1 MVDGK
6 IPGTEKTAPVAA
18 PKPQEP
24 VPAHKPASQMSPQT
38 PPVQTI
44 PVQAQPAP
52 AQAAPV
58 VVVAPAPAAATPAP
72 ASPPTVTLITA
83 PAEPV
88 KAAEP
93 EQKAVQT
100 KPESGEG
107 EITAPQPQADAQ
119 QPQADAKQPQADAQ
133 QPQQPQQRHRRD
145 SLWNTVQQAIAG
157 QQQTDSQEPPE
168 TPVAIRSTRNTPRVF
183 VIGGRRLMGATQ
195 VSPNQALVEYAIR
208 TNASEP
214 WAVRET
220 VKRKLMSSAAGFGM
234 AQGTSLR
241 GFYTLLKEHGV
252 GYYPAMWVDG
262 EQILVGEVGM
272 EAPTN
277 RFINGTKGAKNFQ
290 HKLYKHTDLVKDK
303 LPARN
308 ATNVTIA
315 EPSFV
320 MANRR

>member
-1 MVDGK
+1 
-6 IPGTEKTAPVAA
+6 
-18 PKPQEP
+18 
-24 VPAHKPASQMSPQT
+24 VPA
-38 PPVQTI
+38 
-44 PVQAQPAP
+44 
-52 AQAAPV
+52 
-58 VVVAPAPAAATPAP
+58 
-72 ASPPTVTLITA
+72 
-83 PAEPV
+83 

-107 EITAPQPQADAQ
+107 EITAPQSQAQQPQVDAQ
-119 QPQADAKQPQADAQ
+119 QPQEDAQ

-145 SLWNTVQQAIAG
+145 SLWNTVQQALAA
-157 QQQTDSQEPPE
+157 QQQQQQEAQEPAE
-168 TPVAIRSTRNTPRVF
+168 TPVEIRSTRNTPRVF
-183 VIGGRRLMGATQ
+183 VIGGRRLMGTTQ
-195 VSPNQALVEYAIR
+195 VAPNQALVEYAIR

-220 VKRKLMSSAAGFGM
+220 VKRKLMASAAGFGQ

-262 EQILVGEVGM
+262 EQILVGEVAM
-272 EAPTN
+272 NAPTN
-277 RFINGTKGAKNFQ
+277 RFINGTKGGKNFQ

-303 LPARN
+303 APARN

-315 EPSFV
+315 EPAFV